1 MRVIHD
7 IIACY
12 SEIYFSMLFSRFES
26 DTLISQF
33 TTFLSLSFDSNN
45 YRICKRKLL
54 SNYHDNL
61 I

>member
-12 SEIYFSMLFSRFES
+12 SEVYFSMLFLRFES

-33 TTFLSLSFDSNN
+33 STFSSRRFDGDN